1 MCFLKKARPPFF
13 SKCEIGSIPTWALMV
28 LQQIKNAYVCGIQ
41 GYQLTKFALIELFS
55 LLIME
60 KLTLFSLN
68 ATHDGCRVVDAR
80 FLASFGSMTPRSFLK
95 IGKNTT
101 FF

>member
-1 MCFLKKARPPFF
+1 MRNREYTYLGTDGVATDQ
-13 SKCEIGSIPTWALMV
+13 KCLRVWNSRLSAN
-28 LQQIKNAYVCGIQ
+28 QICSD
-41 GYQLTKFALIELFS
+41 ELFS

-80 FLASFGSMTPRSFLK
+80 FLASFGSMTPRNFIK
-95 IGKNTT
+95 NGKNTT
-101 FF
+101 FFIKSGVMLK